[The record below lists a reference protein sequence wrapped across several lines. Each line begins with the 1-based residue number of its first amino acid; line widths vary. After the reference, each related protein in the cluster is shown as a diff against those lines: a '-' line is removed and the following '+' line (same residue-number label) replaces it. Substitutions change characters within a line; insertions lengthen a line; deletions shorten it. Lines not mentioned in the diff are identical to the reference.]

1 MAARREHVLAALDV
15 QAIVLA
21 WLLVA
26 VASSGALGCAL
37 SAVMVPLLCASIT
50 CRNGERL
57 RTHNTQSVCASG
69 TLDCAVRLDDLRRQD
84 EGVGVGMWV
93 GRWGES
99 RV

>member
-37 SAVMVPLLCASIT
+37 SAVMVPLLCASMT
-50 CRNGERL
+50 CG
-57 RTHNTQSVCASG
+57 G
-69 TLDCAVRLDDLRRQD
+69 KMK
-84 EGVGVGMWV
+84 G
-93 GRWGES
+93 WGWGCGWGDGGNRECEQ
-99 RV
+99 VFQP